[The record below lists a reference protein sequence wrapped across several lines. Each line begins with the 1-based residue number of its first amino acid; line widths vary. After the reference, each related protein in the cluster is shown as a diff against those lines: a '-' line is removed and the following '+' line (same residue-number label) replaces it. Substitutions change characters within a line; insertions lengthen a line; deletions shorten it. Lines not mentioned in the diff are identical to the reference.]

1 MSSIG
6 EYEDNNAGI
15 LWRDVDPDK
24 VISMLQGYEVNER
37 DNAFVKSD
45 IISHINRRLSAGEL
59 TSWSIGLIN
68 NSQGNIESP
77 FAEFGFDYK
86 FGLSTRSRLMGRESI
101 GELMQPI
108 HFAMDLPGDLS
119 NYRDGVSFL
128 HQNV

>member
-1 MSSIG
+1 MK
-6 EYEDNNAGI
+6 ETMHLLNQ
-15 LWRDVDPDK
+15 
-24 VISMLQGYEVNER
+24 IS
-37 DNAFVKSD
+37 F
-45 IISHINRRLSAGEL
+45 HINRRLSAGEL

-108 HFAMDLPGDLS
+108 NFAMDLPGDLS
-119 NYRDGVSFL
+119 NYRDGVSFSYTKMYNSRSANNPL
-128 HQNV
+128 MLIYTIDKDSEVSVQARQAREVIQ

>member
-1 MSSIG
+1 MRSAKAFAPGLGASSPRTKKFTLDSPEKLVANLRTISEFLSSIG
-6 EYEDNNAGI
+6 EYENNNAGI

-68 NSQGNIESP
+68 NCKEILNHR
-77 FAEFGFDYK
+77 
-86 FGLSTRSRLMGRESI
+86 LRSLI
-101 GELMQPI
+101 
-108 HFAMDLPGDLS
+108 
-119 NYRDGVSFL
+119 
-128 HQNV
+128 